1 MSASVVGSI
10 GAPICLESALARF
23 DLIDAIPSRTDVAI
37 PRGQKPAMTHAPVDW
52 HLFDPATFHIGRIE
66 IETGD
71 DGHNIGLY
79 SVERS
84 IVGAFKLRGRAGY
97 ELGIEALR
105 N

>member
-1 MSASVVGSI
+1 
-10 GAPICLESALARF
+10 
-23 DLIDAIPSRTDVAI
+23 
-37 PRGQKPAMTHAPVDW
+37 MTHAPVDW